1 MDRVELYKPAE
12 DAIELPV
19 KADCLAVESLLRIL
33 KVPFTSQ
40 ERYNAEYMSVSGELP
55 VLRSNHKV
63 VEGFYNI
70 RSFLISEGYCL
81 SADLSDS
88 QKSELEAYMSLM
100 HNTMQSAEIYMIWS
114 HQDNSQVLCTTCIVA
129 VNCLVNVILL
139 GY

>member
-70 RSFLISEGYCL
+70 RSFLISEVFPLPTCL
-81 SADLSDS
+81 P
-88 QKSELEAYMSLM
+88 
-100 HNTMQSAEIYMIWS
+100 
-114 HQDNSQVLCTTCIVA
+114 TCSSTVCCCIG
-129 VNCLVNVILL
+129 ILL
-139 GY
+139 VC